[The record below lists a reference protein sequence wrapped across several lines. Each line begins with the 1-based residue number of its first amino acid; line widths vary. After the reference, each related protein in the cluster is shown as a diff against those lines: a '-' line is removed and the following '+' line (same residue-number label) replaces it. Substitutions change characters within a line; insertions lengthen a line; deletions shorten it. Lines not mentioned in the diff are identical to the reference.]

1 MNFPDE
7 YPEGFRNYMLGRRP
21 TFLVYV
27 AGPFSAPDRAGVE
40 ANIQRAS
47 EAGVAVAKLGFCPVI
62 PHANTAHPDFE
73 HVQPYD
79 FWIDA
84 TAEMLRRCDAIL
96 LIEGWE
102 KSSGARMEKK
112 VAESRGIPVFMSLEA
127 LAKAE
132 DRRSMCDRTIL
143 PHSLKGCKL

>member
-1 MNFPDE
+1 MTTANFPDE
-7 YPEGFRNYMLGRRP
+7 YPIGFRDYMLGRRP

-40 ANIQRAS
+40 AHIRRAS
-47 EAGVAVAKLGFCPVI
+47 EAGVEVAKLGFCPVI

-73 HVQPYD
+73 SVQPYQ

-84 TAEMLRRCDAIL
+84 TAELLRRCDAIL

-102 KSSGARMEKK
+102 NSSGARAEK
-112 VAESRGIPVFMSLEA
+112 AEAERLKMPVFLSLAE
-127 LAKAE
+127 LAAFNA
-132 DRRSMCDRTIL
+132 
-143 PHSLKGCKL
+143 